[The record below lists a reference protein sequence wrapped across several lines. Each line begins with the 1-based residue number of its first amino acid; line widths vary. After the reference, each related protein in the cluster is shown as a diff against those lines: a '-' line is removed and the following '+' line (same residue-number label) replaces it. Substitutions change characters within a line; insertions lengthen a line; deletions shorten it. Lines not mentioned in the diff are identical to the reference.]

1 MYVCA
6 TQYCLTVCDD
16 DFFFLSEEII
26 VVSMDSEPSFKKVET
41 VVKLDCVSV
50 TFENLK
56 IIEIKN
62 TK

>member
-1 MYVCA
+1 MMI
-6 TQYCLTVCDD
+6 
-16 DFFFLSEEII
+16 FFFLSEEII

>member
-1 MYVCA
+1 
-6 TQYCLTVCDD
+6 
-16 DFFFLSEEII
+16 
-26 VVSMDSEPSFKKVET
+26 MDSEASFKKVET